1 MKRSGRNF
9 YIFQLITHPIKQPSP
24 RFWKI
29 ESYEH
34 MFGDQIEAFIEKRTI
49 MSKRSVNIEKR
60 GENVICKKWLYR
72 PI

>member
-1 MKRSGRNF
+1 ML
-9 YIFQLITHPIKQPSP
+9 YLITHTIKQPSP

-60 GENVICKKWLYR
+60 GKMSVVKKNGSIDQFSHSYKSFS
-72 PI
+72 